1 MFNRTYRALTL
12 MAVGIGAAACTGK
25 PAASNDAAN
34 PPASGAA
41 TGGGSVATP
50 TGKIVTV
57 ELITD
62 AVGNYFKPAEFE
74 VHRGDIIRYTL
85 SVGVHNVHFLPDSN
99 PGKLNLPPVS
109 DFLQL
114 PGQTFDVPV
123 NLEPGTYY
131 FQCDPHVL
139 LGMKGHVKVER

>member
-1 MFNRTYRALTL
+1 MLNRKYRALTL
-12 MAVGIGAAACTGK
+12 MVVGFGAAACGGK
-25 PAASNDAAN
+25 PAASSDAAN
-34 PPASGAA
+34 PAAGGAA
-41 TGGGSVATP
+41 TAGGAVAKP
-50 TGKIVTV
+50 TGKIVVV

-74 VHRGDIIRYTL
+74 VHRGDVIRYTL

-109 DFLQL
+109 EFLQL

-123 NLEPGTYY
+123 NFEPGTYY